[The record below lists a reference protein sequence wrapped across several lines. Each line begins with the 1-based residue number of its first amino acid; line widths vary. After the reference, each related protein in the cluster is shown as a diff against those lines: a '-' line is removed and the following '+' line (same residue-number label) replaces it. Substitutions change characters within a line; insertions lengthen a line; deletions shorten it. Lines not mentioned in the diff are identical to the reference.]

1 MATDTA
7 NRKNRTD
14 WTDKASNTSK
24 ASRAGGTGAARKAG
38 KTNSAGQDGN
48 ISLRHAVAT
57 LAYRG
62 AKVLRGAPPEFSA
75 FRAARGS
82 RSAGEILAHVG
93 DLLDWALSQARGK
106 QRWRNS
112 KPRGWREDGERFFA
126 ALEAFD
132 DYLATGELHAPPEK
146 IFQGAVADALTHVGQ
161 IAMLRRLAGA
171 KVRGENYY
179 RAKIEAGRTGPDQNA
194 PVSEFG

>member
-1 MATDTA
+1 MAT
-7 NRKNRTD
+7 
-14 WTDKASNTSK
+14 
-24 ASRAGGTGAARKAG
+24 SR
-38 KTNSAGQDGN
+38 AGQDGN
-48 ISLRHAVAT
+48 LSLRHTVAT

-62 AKVLRGAPPEFSA
+62 AKVLRGASEDFSA
-75 FRAARGS
+75 FRPAKGS

-112 KPRGWREDGERFFA
+112 KPRSWSEDSERFFK
-126 ALEAFD
+126 ALAAFD
-132 DYLATGELHAPPEK
+132 EYLASGEPLHAPPEK

-171 KVRGENYY
+171 RVRGENYY
-179 RAKIEAGRTGPDQNA
+179 RAKIEVGRTGSDQTA
-194 PVSEFG
+194 PVSEFD